1 MINRSKITLK
11 LGREKSLQRRHPWV
25 FSGAVERV
33 AGSPDPGA
41 TVWVENADGHFLAW
55 GAWSP
60 SSQIRVR
67 IWNWQENESIDDE
80 FFRKRLSAA
89 LQFRQTVLPDSQ
101 SNARRLVHGEADG
114 LPGLIVDQYG
124 EVLVLQCLSVGTDQ
138 WRDTLVGLLNE
149 LTECTAIYERS
160 DAEVRK
166 LEGLEPRRG
175 LLSGTLPEPPQITE
189 QGLTL
194 EVDVEKGQKT
204 GLYLDQRD
212 NRERVR
218 TLASGKRVLD
228 AFCYTGGF
236 TLAALQ
242 GGAESVTAIESS
254 KPALALVE
262 QHCRMNGFED
272 RDITL
277 VEADVFEHL
286 RRLRDAVATFDLII
300 LDPPKFAPTA
310 KHAEKAS
317 RAYKDINLWAF
328 RLLAPGGLLL
338 TCSCSAGV
346 GPALFRKV
354 IGSAALDAGVEGRVI
369 EVLGPAPDHAGAL
382 HFPEGEYL
390 TGLLVR
396 RT

>member
-1 MINRSKITLK
+1 MSASPKITLK
-11 LGREKSLQRRHPWV
+11 PGREKSLQRRHPWV

-33 AGSPDPGA
+33 TGSPDPGA
-41 TVWVENADGHFLAW
+41 TVRVENADGHFLGW

-67 IWNWQENESIDDE
+67 IWNWEEDEPVDDE

-89 LQFRQTVLPDSQ
+89 LQFRQAVLPDSQ

-175 LLSGTLPEPPQITE
+175 LLSGTLPEPLQIME

-236 TLAALQ
+236 TLAVLQ
-242 GGAESVTAIESS
+242 GGAKSVTAIESS

-262 QHCRMNGFED
+262 QHCRINGFED

-286 RRLRDAVATFDLII
+286 RRLRDAVASFDLII

-346 GPALFRKV
+346 GPELFRKV

-369 EVLGPAPDHAGAL
+369 KVLGPAPDHAGAL
-382 HFPEGEYL
+382 YFPEGEYL

>member
-1 MINRSKITLK
+1 MSLNPKITLRP
-11 LGREKSLQRRHPWV
+11 GREKSLDRKHPWV

-33 AGSPDPGA
+33 VGAPNPGA
-41 TVWVENADGHFLAW
+41 TVRVENADGHFLAW

-60 SSQIRVR
+60 TSQIRAR
-67 IWNWQENESIDDE
+67 IWSWQEEESVDE
-80 FFRKRLSAA
+80 SFFQNRLSAA
-89 LQFRQTVLPDSQ
+89 LQFRQDCVPNSQ
-101 SNARRLVHGEADG
+101 TNARRLVHGEADG

-124 EVLVLQCLSVGTDQ
+124 EVLVLQCLSVGAEQ
-138 WRDTLVGLLNE
+138 WRDTVVALLSE
-149 LTECTAIYERS
+149 LTGCAAIYERS

-166 LEGLEPRRG
+166 LEGLEQRSG
-175 LLSGTLPEPPQITE
+175 LISGTLPAPLQIEE
-189 QGLTL
+189 QGLTF
-194 EVDVEKGQKT
+194 EVDVQRGQKT
-204 GLYLDQRD
+204 GFYLDQRD

-218 TLASGKRVLD
+218 TLASGKRMLD

-242 GGAESVTAIESS
+242 GGADSVTAIESS
-254 KPALALVE
+254 KPALALME

-277 VEADVFEHL
+277 VEADVFEQL
-286 RRLRDAVATFDLII
+286 RRLRDSAASFDLII

-338 TCSCSAGV
+338 TCSCSAGM
-346 GPALFRKV
+346 GPTLFRKV
-354 IGSAALDAGVEGRVI
+354 VAAAALDAGVDGRVL
-369 EVLGPAPDHAGAL
+369 EFLGPAPDHSGTL

-390 TGLLVR
+390 KGLLVR
-396 RT
+396 RA

>member
-1 MINRSKITLK
+1 MPNTPKVTLK
-11 LGREKSLQRRHPWV
+11 PGREKSLERRHPWV

-33 AGSPDPGA
+33 ADTPDPGD
-41 TVWVENADGHFLAW
+41 TVRVEKADGHFLAW

-60 SSQIRVR
+60 TSQIRVR
-67 IWNWQENESIDDE
+67 VWSWQEADVVDE
-80 FFRKRLSAA
+80 AFFRARLAAA
-89 LQFRQTVLPDSQ
+89 LQFRQACLPESK
-101 SNARRLVHGEADG
+101 SNGRRLVQGEADG

-124 EVLVLQCLSVGTDQ
+124 DVLVLQCLSIGVDV
-138 WRDTLVGLLNE
+138 WRETVVGLLSE
-149 LTECTAIYERS
+149 LTGCAAIFERS

-175 LLSGTLPEPPQITE
+175 LVAGTLPEAVQITE

-204 GLYLDQRD
+204 GFYLDQRD

-236 TLAALQ
+236 ALAALQ
-242 GGAESVTAIESS
+242 GGAESVMAIESS

-262 QHCRMNGFED
+262 QHCRLNGFEE

-286 RRLRDAVATFDLII
+286 RRLRDAAATFDLII

-317 RAYKDINLWAF
+317 RAYKDVNLWAF

-346 GPALFRKV
+346 GPGLFRKV
-354 IGSAALDAGVEGRVI
+354 IAAAAVDAGVEARVLDT
-369 EVLGPAPDHAGAL
+369 LGPAPDHAGDL